1 MLSDGLIEL
10 RVVEIAG
17 ADVVTEIVNGGML
30 GENKGINLPG
40 VSIKVPS
47 LVLWGIGGTT
57 DEMLFGP
64 PGAAGTNLYR
74 AFEARRTP
82 SRSST
87 LSRF

>member
-1 MLSDGLIEL
+1 
-10 RVVEIAG
+10 
-17 ADVVTEIVNGGML
+17 
-30 GENKGINLPG
+30 
-40 VSIKVPS
+40 VPS

>member
-1 MLSDGLIEL
+1 
-10 RVVEIAG
+10 
-17 ADVVTEIVNGGML
+17 
-30 GENKGINLPG
+30 
-40 VSIKVPS
+40 VPS

-64 PGAAGTNLYR
+64 PGAGTNLCP